1 MKLLLSLN
9 TLSTY
14 SHTFLLLTSNYRQNP
29 KKCYWHKCVEKKGN
43 DRKQKRFHAE
53 YLQHESEKNEVGM
66 TGFEPATTRPP
77 DAYSNR
83 TELHPELRVQ
93 KYKFFGTWQIF
104 SPLFYVFMQ
113 KMRSF
118 FVQQPFFRVF
128 GPISI
133 AHWSAKRILPQSDIE
148 VVWTFMK
155 FKICLNFWGVFGPWR
170 RSVAS
175 YTTDERSKNGQK
187 ESVDWI

>member
-1 MKLLLSLN
+1 
-9 TLSTY
+9 
-14 SHTFLLLTSNYRQNP
+14 
-29 KKCYWHKCVEKKGN
+29 
-43 DRKQKRFHAE
+43 
-53 YLQHESEKNEVGM
+53 M

-187 ESVDWI
+187 ERWRLNLEEINLQIKSSSEKFRRLQYVWIVCFELMWKKFM